1 MSTNG
6 QVSRAARPG
15 SIGWARPSRIERRS
29 CKSLIGTPRA
39 SRYTP
44 PTHALPAPPTTLPEV
59 PLTPRFRIRA
69 ALAVAA
75 LALVPAIALAAAA
88 PAAPA
93 AKGAKSEAPKSEFT
107 LLYGDNHAFG
117 ITPPQGWTVDDT
129 SGMGS
134 KIRCVL
140 YPKGQTWASA
150 PTVMYVNPLHQK
162 KDLRRTL
169 AQMIAHDIEA
179 FGQRAP
185 RGKVTPGG
193 RLATGVTGKSAEV
206 RYFAPEGGAP
216 TEAVAYVAEDGL
228 VMLLV
233 LSSRDAAGFRRHLPA
248 FESLVGSYQFV
259 IGGIETG
266 R

>member
-1 MSTNG
+1 M
-6 QVSRAARPG
+6 P
-15 SIGWARPSRIERRS
+15 
-29 CKSLIGTPRA
+29 
-39 SRYTP
+39 
-44 PTHALPAPPTTLPEV
+44 PEV
-59 PLTPRFRIRA
+59 PLTPRFPIRA
-69 ALAVAA
+69 ALAAAA
-75 LALVPAIALAAAA
+75 LVLLPAIALAAAA

-93 AKGAKSEAPKSEFT
+93 AKAAKSAKAEAPKGEFT
-107 LLYGDNHAFG
+107 LLYGDNHAFA

-129 SGMGS
+129 SGLGS

-140 YPKGQTWASA
+140 YPRGQTWASA
-150 PTVMYVNPLHQK
+150 STVMYLNPLHQK
-162 KDLRRTL
+162 KDVRRTL

-185 RGKVTPGG
+185 SGKVTPGG
-193 RLATGVTGKSAEV
+193 RLATGIAGKTAEV
-206 RYFAPEGGAP
+206 RYFAPEGGEP

-233 LSSRDAAGFRRHLPA
+233 LSSRDAAGFRRHLPV

>member
-1 MSTNG
+1 M
-6 QVSRAARPG
+6 
-15 SIGWARPSRIERRS
+15 
-29 CKSLIGTPRA
+29 TP
-39 SRYTP
+39 
-44 PTHALPAPPTTLPEV
+44 PEV
-59 PLTPRFRIRA
+59 PLTPRFLIRA
-69 ALAVAA
+69 ALAAAA
-75 LALVPAIALAAAA
+75 LALLPTIALAAAA

-93 AKGAKSEAPKSEFT
+93 AKGAKSAKSATGAKAETPKGEFT

-129 SGMGS
+129 SGLGS

-140 YPKGQTWASA
+140 YPKGQTWAGAS
-150 PTVMYVNPLHQK
+150 TVMYLNPLHQK
-162 KDLRRTL
+162 KDVRRTL

-185 RGKVTPGG
+185 RGRVTPGG
-193 RLATGVTGKSAEV
+193 RLATGITGKTAEV

-233 LSSRDAAGFRRHLPA
+233 LSSRDAAGFQRSLPA

-259 IGGIETG
+259 AGGIETG

>member
-1 MSTNG
+1 M
-6 QVSRAARPG
+6 
-15 SIGWARPSRIERRS
+15 
-29 CKSLIGTPRA
+29 K
-39 SRYTP
+39 
-44 PTHALPAPPTTLPEV
+44 LPEV
-59 PLTPRFRIRA
+59 PLTPRFPIRA
-69 ALAVAA
+69 LLAAA
-75 LALVPAIALAAAA
+75 AIAFPPASALAAAA

-93 AKGAKSEAPKSEFT
+93 AKAARSATGAKAGAPKGEFT

-129 SGMGS
+129 SGLGS

-140 YPKGQTWASA
+140 YPKGQTWATA
-150 PTVMYVNPLHQK
+150 PTVMYLNPLHQK
-162 KDLRRTL
+162 KDVRRTL

-185 RGKVTPGG
+185 RGRVTPGG

-233 LSSRDAAGFRRHLPA
+233 LSSRDEAGFQRHLPA

-259 IGGIETG
+259 AGGIETG